1 MHHARYL
8 TVSQNS
14 DVFTPR
20 GTRYRRHEAGQG
32 PVKVG
37 DYLENASSTTNLNF
51 QRFPGT
57 STNESKP
64 NLLTAGD
71 YPDGIQEHG
80 APMSESSFN
89 YNFYNTQ
96 PVTIHDFRSENIK
109 IYDVPV
115 SAS

>member
-14 DVFTPR
+14 DVLPPR
-20 GTRYRRHEAGQG
+20 GTRYQHHEAGQG

-80 APMSESSFN
+80 APISECS
-89 YNFYNTQ
+89 YNTQ